1 MDFLLN
7 ILCLLCL
14 CAGVQCVSNIRSLN
28 CWFSDQESFKD
39 DKGNPDIKFIHRVVY
54 LKFDQKGDAPVNP
67 DSVTFLLTGTNL
79 DLRLHLEEAKEDELK
94 CELHRYST
102 SGVHVPWPRQETQDY
117 NHWYNY
123 IIRHRLFTV
132 TGFLRQPSLLPAP
145 GQHDYHNWTVI
156 KNGDV
161 LTTTVALIMK
171 TKTPEVKTA
180 LGSKTKLDCQFV
192 IDHEG
197 ADYTVEWSSQI
208 NTRRTQLF
216 SHNSRSGVTKG
227 TGVDLKALKK
237 GDASYDLPAVDK
249 VSTGTFTCSLS
260 MNPVVTSLRIDWTIE
275 EKPEVSLT
283 VKDVLSIE
291 NGKSQRIACLAD
303 HYYPLEVQM
312 VWYRYKPA
320 ALSQKD
326 PDVLNKMHPGHLTNH
341 DGTVSLLSYLDLH
354 PSVQDSG
361 TQFICSVFHQSLM
374 VPIRKTFI
382 LNVEDPVRNLFIFE
396 VVFCAAI
403 ISAFLYMICNMRS
416 ARRRR
421 LGLLPY

>member
-14 CAGVQCVSNIRSLN
+14 CCVSNIRSLN

-249 VSTGTFTCSLS
+249 VSTGTFTCSLFNFILS
-260 MNPVVTSLRIDWTIE
+260 FSSL

-382 LNVEDPVRNLFIFE
+382 LNVEEKDD
-396 VVFCAAI
+396 
-403 ISAFLYMICNMRS
+403 
-416 ARRRR
+416 
-421 LGLLPY
+421 LLPYSAHLRVSMFSLLWVLLVCWLG